1 MQGFQDPSM
10 ASARAAAS
18 ERVEALSGEISA
30 VHVHF
35 PSSSDCHRHDE
46 EASALT
52 HSAGGGVPGT
62 GDSRTCQTWSS
73 WPSREVEVA
82 WMEVFGAQD
91 GQDSQWG
98 PGREQR
104 TEVIPQGWGMDW
116 GEGGHLAKAAQR
128 QGRRTFSPC
137 WNS

>member
-1 MQGFQDPSM
+1 
-10 ASARAAAS
+10 
-18 ERVEALSGEISA
+18 
-30 VHVHF
+30 
-35 PSSSDCHRHDE
+35 
-46 EASALT
+46 
-52 HSAGGGVPGT
+52 
-62 GDSRTCQTWSS
+62 
-73 WPSREVEVA
+73 
-82 WMEVFGAQD
+82 MEVFGAQD

-137 WNS
+137 WNF